1 MNALDLSRPQL
12 AVDLVLF
19 TVLNEKDIADSWIRE
34 HISPASVTETTE
46 PGLSLFVVTMQGEK
60 DRKLPG
66 GFVEG
71 HERIAEAGERIMR
84 EVLGLYVPVRLREVG
99 TFDSPDRDINAR
111 VISIPSWGF
120 VRSQDLL
127 KVLGGR
133 DQVGLELVNSKET
146 INNFAEENDGLSE
159 FDGVSRF
166 GYRMKPTSK
175 RGHVKQLPSEFGM
188 HFLDQDHDEIVF
200 YAWRKLRHAFTGR
213 LDPFRYLGVKA
224 LGEEFRLSDLQEF
237 QDIVCGIS
245 THRDQFRRQMLSND
259 SFIIETEKQDS
270 SRQGKPATLYTLGA
284 DLENEN
290 E

>member
-1 MNALDLSRPQL
+1 MNAFDQSRPQL

-19 TVLNEKDIADSWIRE
+19 TMLSERDIADSWIRE
-34 HISPASVTETTE
+34 HVSPASVTETTE
-46 PGLSLFVVTMQGEK
+46 PGLSLFVVTMQGLK
-60 DRKLPG
+60 GRKLPG

-71 HERIAEAGERIMR
+71 FERISDAGHRIMR
-84 EVLGLYVPVRLREVG
+84 EVLGLYAPVRLREVG
-99 TFDSPDRDINAR
+99 TFDSPDRDMSAR
-111 VISIPSWGF
+111 VISLPSWGF
-120 VRSQDLL
+120 VRADDLL

-133 DQVGLELVNSKET
+133 DQVGLELVNSKDV
-146 INNFAEENDGLSE
+146 IRSFAEENGGLAN

-166 GYRMKPTSK
+166 GYRMKPTAK

-188 HFLDQDHDEIVF
+188 HLLDQDHDEMVF

-224 LGEEFRLSDLQEF
+224 LGDEFRLSDLQEF
-237 QDIVCGIS
+237 QDVACGIS
-245 THRDQFRRQMLSND
+245 THRDQFRRQMLSDD
-259 SFIIETEKQDS
+259 SFIIETNKQDS

-284 DLENEN
+284 ELENLN